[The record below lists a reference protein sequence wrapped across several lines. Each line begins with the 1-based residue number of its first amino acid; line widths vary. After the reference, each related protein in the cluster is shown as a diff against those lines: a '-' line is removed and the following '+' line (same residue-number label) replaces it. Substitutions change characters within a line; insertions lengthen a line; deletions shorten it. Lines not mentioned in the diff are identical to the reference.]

1 MPMLDGLGYS
11 RGGLAG
17 NLMVDA
23 GLSLVACTVMTL
35 LFAKPWRDTVRVE
48 DVAAPLPDAG

>member
-1 MPMLDGLGYS
+1 
-11 RGGLAG
+11 
-17 NLMVDA
+17 MVDA